1 MECNTVRFTVAEFC
15 GKRGAFDAPAEFQR
29 QGDAWSR
36 EKKQLF
42 LDTLFSGYDASKF
55 YLQVIEANS
64 GMRDWQ
70 VVDGKQRI
78 QCMWDFVDGKVS
90 LGEGFN
96 WKPTDNYGRGQKP
109 YPKAGDKFSDLSE
122 YWQAQFLGVNLDVV
136 MIRGAEEADIGAMFM
151 RLNNGESVMR
161 V

>member
-55 YLQVIEANS
+55 YLQVLKADS
-64 GMRDWQ
+64 GMRD
-70 VVDGKQRI
+70 
-78 QCMWDFVDGKVS
+78 
-90 LGEGFN
+90 
-96 WKPTDNYGRGQKP
+96 
-109 YPKAGDKFSDLSE
+109 
-122 YWQAQFLGVNLDVV
+122 WQAQFLGVNLDVV